1 MTSLQ
6 AKPGRPSVG
15 AGGAGDDGGGVAPL
29 DTVEG
34 PQASA
39 GYSAP
44 GQDNT
49 RALYHD
55 WFRAAEQPGSGVDAG
70 GEGLKNAVSTFEN
83 SWYVAAALTMTI
95 GFAEIL
101 YVPEGQHPGSTGDRV
116 AKWLYVGLALFG
128 TINSV
133 MGVWWAG
140 HMVPQVSWHPAAAFS
155 KFWFA
160 SMNTAM
166 GRAQQFAKV
175 ALQQLV
181 LSLVPVCYLNFGD
194 VGLALSAAAVVYM
207 YLQVRTWGF
216 LMQRMRDAY
225 AEGVSRGS
233 PVLDDVSSLP
243 GCCIGPHSEG
253 VLGWLSC
260 QLVDSTCFS
269 FRWLYD
275 PRKPRRSA
283 ADGRPVRAAGAE
295 GALAALS
302 GGGRGKDAADQV

>member
-1 MTSLQ
+1 MSSLQ
-6 AKPGRPSVG
+6 AKPGRRSVG
-15 AGGAGDDGGGVAPL
+15 VGADGVAPL
-29 DTVEG
+29 DAVEG
-34 PQASA
+34 QQASA

-55 WFRAAEQPGSGVDAG
+55 WFRAAEQSPSGVDAG

-101 YVPEGQHPGSTGDRV
+101 YVPAGQNPGSTGDRV

-140 HMVPQVSWHPAAAFS
+140 HMVPQVSWHPADTFS

-181 LSLVPVCYLNFGD
+181 LSLLPVCYLNFGT
-194 VGLALSAAAVVYM
+194 VGLVLSGASVVYM

-225 AEGVSRGS
+225 AEGVARGS
-233 PVLDDVSSLP
+233 PVLDDVSALP
-243 GCCIGPHSEG
+243 RCCGGPHAEG
-253 VLGWLSC
+253 VLGWLTC
-260 QLVDSTCFS
+260 QLIDSTCFS
-269 FRWLYD
+269 FRWLCD

-283 ADGRPVRAAGAE
+283 ADAG
-295 GALAALS
+295 GTPAALVV
-302 GGGRGKDAADQV
+302 GGLGVGSRGKDAADQV

>member
-1 MTSLQ
+1 M
-6 AKPGRPSVG
+6 
-15 AGGAGDDGGGVAPL
+15 
-29 DTVEG
+29 
-34 PQASA
+34 
-39 GYSAP
+39 
-44 GQDNT
+44 
-49 RALYHD
+49 
-55 WFRAAEQPGSGVDAG
+55 
-70 GEGLKNAVSTFEN
+70 STFEN

-166 GRAQQFAKV
+166 GRAQQFAKA

-194 VGLALSAAAVVYM
+194 VGLALSA
-207 YLQVRTWGF
+207 
-216 LMQRMRDAY
+216 
-225 AEGVSRGS
+225 
-233 PVLDDVSSLP
+233 
-243 GCCIGPHSEG
+243 
-253 VLGWLSC
+253 LGK
-260 QLVDSTCFS
+260 
-269 FRWLYD
+269 RIM
-275 PRKPRRSA
+275 
-283 ADGRPVRAAGAE
+283 
-295 GALAALS
+295 
-302 GGGRGKDAADQV
+302 